1 MWRYF
6 AFQKRYL
13 FNIPAFTKKVRIL
26 VKVSIYGYYGMLR
39 IAPLVRGRGYAYQ
52 FRNKMQEGEDMCMSV
67 LNGDYHPYTSVV
79 VQDCTDAIQN
89 ADGRELFIL
98 YSQEQRIWNLISGRC
113 MSVDDRNQ

>member
-1 MWRYF
+1 
-6 AFQKRYL
+6 
-13 FNIPAFTKKVRIL
+13 
-26 VKVSIYGYYGMLR
+26 
-39 IAPLVRGRGYAYQ
+39 
-52 FRNKMQEGEDMCMSV
+52 